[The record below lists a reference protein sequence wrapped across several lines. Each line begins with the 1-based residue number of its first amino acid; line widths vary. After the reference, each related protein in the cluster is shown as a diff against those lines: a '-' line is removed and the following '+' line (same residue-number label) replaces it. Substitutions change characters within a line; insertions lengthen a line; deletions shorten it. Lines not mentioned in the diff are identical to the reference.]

1 MAEKKNDFLTY
12 KGKPLVR
19 NGNTIYYGDMNDD
32 FVIMMRILSSKE
44 FGDTDLA
51 SKVSVQLV
59 NTDPNVSIKEKIVKT
74 SEKKDVLANKILT
87 ADVFEQTKTNGL
99 KELWNEA
106 QDIEITLDFIT
117 YGSNLIKKL
126 LSKVLPKI

>member
-32 FVIMMRILSSKE
+32 YVIMMRILSSKE
-44 FGDTDLA
+44 FGDADLA

-74 SEKKDVLANKILT
+74 SEKKGLYAAMDIADIWLT
-87 ADVFEQTKTNGL
+87 RALN
-99 KELWNEA
+99 
-106 QDIEITLDFIT
+106 
-117 YGSNLIKKL
+117 
-126 LSKVLPKI
+126 PKDE

>member
-74 SEKKDVLANKILT
+74 SEKKGLYAAMDI
-87 ADVFEQTKTNGL
+87 ADIWL
-99 KELWNEA
+99 KRALN
-106 QDIEITLDFIT
+106 
-117 YGSNLIKKL
+117 
-126 LSKVLPKI
+126 PKDE

>member
-59 NTDPNVSIKEKIVKT
+59 NTDPNVSIKEKIIKT
-74 SEKKDVLANKILT
+74 SEKKGLYAAMDIADIWLT
-87 ADVFEQTKTNGL
+87 RALN
-99 KELWNEA
+99 
-106 QDIEITLDFIT
+106 
-117 YGSNLIKKL
+117 
-126 LSKVLPKI
+126 PKDE

>member
-12 KGKPLVR
+12 KGKPLIR
-19 NGNTIYYGDMNDD
+19 SGNTIYYGDMNDD
-32 FVIMMRILSSKE
+32 YVIMMRILSSKE

-74 SEKKDVLANKILT
+74 SEKKGLYAAMDIADIWLT
-87 ADVFEQTKTNGL
+87 RALN
-99 KELWNEA
+99 
-106 QDIEITLDFIT
+106 
-117 YGSNLIKKL
+117 
-126 LSKVLPKI
+126 PKDE